1 MRDLAYRILFAICLA
16 LALPLAVPAAFAQDA
31 TTAPDQSE
39 DDKGFITRLLEDN
52 LSGAGRKVVIDGFK
66 GALSSRATFSR
77 MTISDDNGIWITIEN
92 GAMHWSRTALLTGNV
107 HINELSADR
116 IIMPRLPGSSA
127 SAPQA
132 ETKEFALPQLPVSVN
147 IEKLSFG
154 RVELGKDVIGQE
166 AVLAVDGS
174 MNLDGGEGATKLTI
188 NRVDGPRGQ
197 FALDASFSNDTRVL
211 GLDLKLDEDRNG
223 LFANIVDLY
232 GRPAVNAEIKGQGP
246 LSNYV
251 ADISLATD
259 GQPRV
264 TGNVAVTAQQQ
275 GGVAGTSFRVQVG
288 GDVAAL
294 APPEHKPFFGSQSQL
309 LAEGW
314 AGADGRLLIPSLNLT
329 TAGSIPAD
337 VSAVLIN
344 APGADLTDAETTIL
358 KDYVANGGKLFVTT
372 DFTTGTPNLDSVL
385 ADCGMA
391 RQPGLLI
398 ETDTDHY
405 PYGYPQT
412 YLLPKLAG
420 NDITAGVSQS
430 MMIYTPIAQ
439 GITTNDDS
447 EFAFTDLL
455 TTGDNAYAMENYATA
470 ETAQKADT
478 DPEGCFAVAVAA
490 DNSATGA
497 RVVWVNC
504 PNLLESNI
512 NQAVSG
518 GNAQF
523 LGSVVNWMNGEQTTA
538 VINAKSMSAASL
550 SVPTSAAIPLGVLF
564 TLVLPIVCII
574 AGAVVCVVRRRR

>member
-1 MRDLAYRILFAICLA
+1 
-16 LALPLAVPAAFAQDA
+16 
-31 TTAPDQSE
+31 
-39 DDKGFITRLLEDN
+39 
-52 LSGAGRKVVIDGFK
+52 
-66 GALSSRATFSR
+66 
-77 MTISDDNGIWITIEN
+77 MT
-92 GAMHWSRTALLTGNV
+92 
-107 HINELSADR
+107 
-116 IIMPRLPGSSA
+116 
-127 SAPQA
+127 
-132 ETKEFALPQLPVSVN
+132 
-147 IEKLSFG
+147 
-154 RVELGKDVIGQE
+154 
-166 AVLAVDGS
+166 
-174 MNLDGGEGATKLTI
+174 
-188 NRVDGPRGQ
+188 
-197 FALDASFSNDTRVL
+197 
-211 GLDLKLDEDRNG
+211 
-223 LFANIVDLY
+223 
-232 GRPAVNAEIKGQGP
+232 
-246 LSNYV
+246 
-251 ADISLATD
+251 
-259 GQPRV
+259 V
-264 TGNVAVTAQQQ
+264 T
-275 GGVAGTSFRVQVG
+275 
-288 GDVAAL
+288 
-294 APPEHKPFFGSQSQL
+294 
-309 LAEGW
+309 
-314 AGADGRLLIPSLNLT
+314 SLNLT

-398 ETDTDHY
+398 ETDTDRY

-430 MMIYTPIAQ
+430 MMVYTPIAQ

-455 TTGDNAYAMENYATA
+455 TTGDNAYSMENYATA

>member
-1 MRDLAYRILFAICLA
+1 M
-16 LALPLAVPAAFAQDA
+16 
-31 TTAPDQSE
+31 
-39 DDKGFITRLLEDN
+39 
-52 LSGAGRKVVIDGFK
+52 
-66 GALSSRATFSR
+66 
-77 MTISDDNGIWITIEN
+77 
-92 GAMHWSRTALLTGNV
+92 
-107 HINELSADR
+107 
-116 IIMPRLPGSSA
+116 
-127 SAPQA
+127 
-132 ETKEFALPQLPVSVN
+132 
-147 IEKLSFG
+147 
-154 RVELGKDVIGQE
+154 
-166 AVLAVDGS
+166 
-174 MNLDGGEGATKLTI
+174 
-188 NRVDGPRGQ
+188 
-197 FALDASFSNDTRVL
+197 
-211 GLDLKLDEDRNG
+211 
-223 LFANIVDLY
+223 
-232 GRPAVNAEIKGQGP
+232 
-246 LSNYV
+246 
-251 ADISLATD
+251 
-259 GQPRV
+259 
-264 TGNVAVTAQQQ
+264 
-275 GGVAGTSFRVQVG
+275 
-288 GDVAAL
+288 
-294 APPEHKPFFGSQSQL
+294 
-309 LAEGW
+309 
-314 AGADGRLLIPSLNLT
+314 
-329 TAGSIPAD
+329 
-337 VSAVLIN
+337 LIN

-398 ETDTDHY
+398 ETDTDRY

-420 NDITAGVSQS
+420 SDITAGVSQS

>member
-1 MRDLAYRILFAICLA
+1 MKKLNVKLPQGGSKRALHSGMYASA
-16 LALPLAVPAAFAQDA
+16 LAVVVLAVIILVNLVIRALPTKYTEYDISTTSLFTLSDTTENLLHELNADVTAYYLAESGQEDA
-31 TTAPDQSE
+31 N
-39 DDKGFITRLLEDN
+39 ITRLLDRYAGESSHFSWQQRDPVLYPTFAQQYDGASAGSVVLVCGDN
-52 LSGAGRKVVIDGFK
+52 SDVLSYNDMYEMDLESYYTTGTANYSFQAENALTSGIAKVTRTAAYQLYELTGH
-66 GALSSRATFSR
+66 GETALS
-77 MTISDDNGIWITIEN
+77 DDFT
-92 GAMHWSRTALLTGNV
+92 
-107 HINELSADR
+107 
-116 IIMPRLPGSSA
+116 
-127 SAPQA
+127 
-132 ETKEFALPQLPVSVN
+132 
-147 IEKLSFG
+147 
-154 RVELGKDVIGQE
+154 
-166 AVLAVDGS
+166 
-174 MNLDGGEGATKLTI
+174 
-188 NRVDGPRGQ
+188 
-197 FALDASFSNDTRVL
+197 DT
-211 GLDLKLDEDRNG
+211 
-223 LFANIVDLY
+223 
-232 GRPAVNAEIKGQGP
+232 
-246 LSNYV
+246 LSN
-251 ADISLATD
+251 A
-259 GQPRV
+259 GV
-264 TGNVAVTAQQQ
+264 TVT
-275 GGVAGTSFRVQVG
+275 
-288 GDVAAL
+288 
-294 APPEHKPFFGSQSQL
+294 
-309 LAEGW
+309 
-314 AGADGRLLIPSLNLT
+314 SLNLT

-398 ETDTDHY
+398 ETDTDRY

-455 TTGDNAYAMENYATA
+455 TTGDNAYSMENYATA

-574 AGAVVCVVRRRR
+574 AGAVVCIVRRRR